1 MQNFQLKHNINF
13 MLKSD
18 PLQHEIDHLES
29 KVVSEERALL
39 DMFVR
44 QTEFVNEMW
53 DKFDEFRDLNLLLR
67 RKYQEKGDRYESG
80 N

>member
-13 MLKSD
+13 MPPRD

-29 KVVSEERALL
+29 KVASEERALL

-67 RKYQEKGDRYESG
+67 RKYQSKGDRYESG